1 MKAFVKGT
9 LVMAAGIISALY
21 LFNPTAGI
29 FELIPDNIPFL
40 GNLDEFTA
48 AALLLDCLA
57 YFGLNLRLFARS
69 GRKSTVSPAITAS
82 VRDQF

>member
-1 MKAFVKGT
+1 MKAFFKGT
-9 LVMAAGIISALY
+9 FVLAAGIISALY
-21 LFNPTAGI
+21 LLNPTAGI

-48 AALLLDCLA
+48 AALLLDCFA

-69 GRKSTVSPAITAS
+69 GRNATVQPAITAS
-82 VRDQF
+82 VKDEV

>member
-1 MKAFVKGT
+1 MKIFFKRTFV
-9 LVMAAGIISALY
+9 LAAGVISVLY
-21 LFNPTAGI
+21 LLNPTAGI

-69 GRKSTVSPAITAS
+69 GRNATVSHSITAK
-82 VRDQF
+82 VKDEV